1 MVSRLQAF
9 LVRRLLWAVP
19 VLALVSVTIFGLVRL
34 VPGDPAV
41 VMLGADADPARLAA
55 ARQELGLNDPL
66 PVQYVDYITD
76 ALQGDLGRSYVN
88 DRAVSE
94 AIVSRLPTTLF
105 LTLAGFVVSLTV
117 AIPAGLL
124 SATNRGNRWDGVGL
138 TFGLL
143 GVSVPNFWLGIL
155 LLLLFGVHLDW
166 LPVAGYVSPRADPVA
181 GVRYLLLPGITLG
194 TAMAAVVTR
203 MLRSELLEELRREY
217 LDAVRMKGV
226 SELRVLGHAT
236 KNAFIPV
243 LTVIG
248 MQFGYLLGGSIV
260 VEQVFSIPG
269 MGRLL
274 IGAIQ
279 SRDYIMLQGVV
290 LVYTTFFVAVN
301 VVVDGAYFYLN
312 PKLWGDQ

>member
-9 LVRRLLWAVP
+9 LIRRLLWALP
-19 VLALVSVTIFGLVRL
+19 VLALVSIAIFGLIRL
-34 VPGDPAV
+34 VPGDPAI
-41 VMLGADADPARLAA
+41 VMLGADAPPAQLAA
-55 ARQELGLNDPL
+55 VRAELGLDDPL
-66 PVQYVDYITD
+66 PVQYVDYVAD
-76 ALQGDLGRSYVN
+76 AVRGDLGHSYVD
-88 DRAVSE
+88 DRAVSG
-94 AIVSRLPTTLF
+94 AIAARLPTTLF
-105 LTLAGFVVSLTV
+105 LTAAGFLVSLSI

-124 SATNRGNRWDGVGL
+124 SATNRGEWLDGVGL
-138 TFGLL
+138 GFGLL
-143 GVSVPNFWLGIL
+143 GVSIPNFWLGVV

-166 LPVAGYVSPRADPVA
+166 LPVASYVSPLDDPVA

-226 SELRVLGHAT
+226 GELQVLTHAT

-243 LTVIG
+243 VTVIG

-260 VEQVFSIPG
+260 VETVFSIPG

-274 IGAIQ
+274 IDAIQ

-301 VVVDGAYFYLN
+301 IAVDGAYFYLN
-312 PKLWGDQ
+312 PKLGGER